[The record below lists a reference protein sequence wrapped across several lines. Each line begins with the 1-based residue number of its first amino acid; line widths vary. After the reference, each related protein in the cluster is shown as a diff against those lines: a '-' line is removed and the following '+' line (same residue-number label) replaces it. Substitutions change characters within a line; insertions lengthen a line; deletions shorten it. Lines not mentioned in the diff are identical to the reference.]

1 MSKAFYTIKDIENLT
16 GVKAHTLRVWE
27 QRYHLIEPKRTEN
40 NIRYY
45 DADDLK
51 FMLNVAFLNQHGHKI
66 SRIAQMNSDELI
78 QLVRTTL
85 SQISFNQH
93 QVNALVVAM
102 VDLDEEHFEKIIS
115 TNILQMGFEK
125 TMTQIIY
132 PFLYRVGIL
141 WTTNAISPAHEHF
154 ISGLIRNKI
163 IVAIDGQ
170 MPDKNPRE
178 KKFML
183 YLPSEEWH
191 EIPLLFSYYVLKSR
205 GHKVYYL
212 GQNLPLNDVLAAY
225 QVQKPHYLLSIFTTK
240 PACDD
245 VAEYIK
251 KISNGL
257 PDAQILLT
265 GKQIFQHE
273 TGIIPSNVQFLYSV
287 DDLLKLA
294 ENS

>member
-1 MSKAFYTIKDIENLT
+1 
-16 GVKAHTLRVWE
+16 
-27 QRYHLIEPKRTEN
+27 
-40 NIRYY
+40 
-45 DADDLK
+45 
-51 FMLNVAFLNQHGHKI
+51 
-66 SRIAQMNSDELI
+66 
-78 QLVRTTL
+78 
-85 SQISFNQH
+85 
-93 QVNALVVAM
+93 
-102 VDLDEEHFEKIIS
+102 
-115 TNILQMGFEK
+115 
-125 TMTQIIY
+125 
-132 PFLYRVGIL
+132 LYRVGIL

-170 MPDKNPRE
+170 MPEKNPLE

-183 YLPSEEWH
+183 YLPADEWH

-225 QVQKPHYLLSIFTTK
+225 QVQKPHFLLSIFTTK

-245 VAEYIK
+245 VADYIK
-251 KISNGL
+251 KMSTSL

-265 GKQIFQHE
+265 GKQIFHHE

-287 DDLLKLA
+287 EDLLKLA
-294 ENS
+294 EKPVN